1 MARSLVIVESPA
13 KAKTINKYLGKNYLV
28 KASYGHVMDLPK
40 KNIGILLPADPNG
53 KPKKKKRKTKAKAGA
68 PEKKIPKP
76 VVVTSENIF
85 EPTYE
90 VIPNKIKVITDL
102 QKAARGV
109 EAIYLAGDPD
119 REGEAICAHL
129 AEIFGRP
136 KKYAEM
142 IAKVQEEQK
151 GEAKEGEEAKPKA
164 EKKVLAPV
172 NGAPPKIYRV
182 MFNEITQ
189 KAIKAAFENP
199 AQVNEDLVDAQ
210 QARRVLDRIVGY
222 KVSPLLWNKVR
233 RGLSA
238 GRVQT
243 VALRLIVERELEIRA
258 FVPVEYWTIHA
269 MLDAGT
275 PPVFE
280 AKLHKF
286 KDEDLEVANQA
297 AADAVLAAVEKAKW
311 EVASVAQKE
320 KRRNPPP
327 PFTTSKLQQA
337 SYNRLRYT
345 AKRTMGIAQK
355 LYEGVELGSE
365 GSIALITYMRTDSV
379 RVSNDALDQVRTMIP
394 ERFGSN
400 YLPEKPNFFKS
411 KKDAQEAHEAIRPTD
426 VTRTPEDVR
435 PYLEDDLF
443 KLYQLIW
450 QRFVASQMLPA
461 IFDQTTIDISAG
473 DYTFRATGTV
483 QKFDGYL
490 RVYQMP
496 VAAADRE
503 DDEKDDDGEGRSLP
517 QVREGQVL
525 RLESIRPDQHFT
537 EPPPRY
543 NDATLVKDL
552 EEKGIGRPSTYA
564 AIISTLVEREYV
576 TKDQGRFSPTMLGE
590 RVSVLLVKSFED
602 IFDVGFTARLE
613 EELDEIEEGKLGW
626 RTAVQEFWDRF
637 IVDLDKADDE
647 MLSYKAGIPTGQK
660 CEKCGEGELLE
671 RISRHGFFLG
681 CNRYPDCDYIKDLS
695 PELPAE
701 ADGTPKIEYCDNCGK
716 EMVIKRGRFGV
727 FLACKGYPDCKT
739 TRRLVEGTRIARQ
752 PDVPLDEKCPLD
764 DAQLLRRAGR
774 FGDFIGCTNYPKC
787 KYTRPI
793 TLGIKCPKCDEGE
806 FVRRGISRGRG
817 AGRIFYGC
825 SRYPDC
831 DFTTPHEPINQP
843 CPKCHAPFIVEKRT
857 KQGNFR
863 SCIKEGCDWEIEAPA
878 PVEAGAGPAPTEA
891 PPSTNGTTPVSA
903 PTEQAKPKFVHP
915 QEPVEVAAGPGS
927 KS

>member
-13 KAKTINKYLGKNYLV
+13 KAKTINKYLGRNYTV

-40 KNIGILLPADPNG
+40 KTIGILLPGEENG
-53 KPKKKKRKTKAKAGA
+53 KKKKKRKTKAKGKAA
-68 PEKKIPKP
+68 EKAAEAKTAKA
-76 VVVTSENIF
+76 VVVNSENIF

-90 VIPNKIKVITDL
+90 VIPGKIKVIHDL
-102 QKAARGV
+102 QKAARTA
-109 EAIYLAGDPD
+109 EAVYLAGDPD

-129 AEIFGRP
+129 AEILSKP
-136 KKYAEM
+136 KKYTAL
-142 IAKVQEEQK
+142 IAKAQEAAQN
-151 GEAKEGEEAKPKA
+151 GDSDKPKPA
-164 EKKVLAPV
+164 AKKEEPAT

-189 KAIKAAFENP
+189 KAIKAAFDKP
-199 AQVNEDLVDAQ
+199 TQVDEHLVDAQ

-243 VALRLIVERELEIRA
+243 VALRLIVEREQEIRA
-258 FVPVEYWTIHA
+258 FIPKEYWTIHA

-275 PPVFE
+275 PPIFE
-280 AKLHKF
+280 AKLSKF
-286 KDEDLEVANQA
+286 KGEDIEVNNQA
-297 AADAVLAAVEKAKW
+297 DADKVVAAVQKAKW
-311 EVASVAQKE
+311 VVASVAQKE
-320 KRRNPPP
+320 KKRNPPP

-337 SYNRLRYT
+337 AYNRLRYT
-345 AKRTMGIAQK
+345 AKRTMSLAQK
-355 LYEGVELGSE
+355 LYEGVELGQE
-365 GSIALITYMRTDSV
+365 GSVALITYMRTDSV
-379 RVSNDALDQVRTMIP
+379 RVSNDALDQVRTLIP
-394 ERFGSN
+394 ERFGAN
-400 YLPEKPNFFKS
+400 YLPEKPNFYKS
-411 KKDAQEAHEAIRPTD
+411 KKDAQEAHEAVRPTD
-426 VTRTPEDVR
+426 VMRAPEDVR
-435 PYLEDDLF
+435 PFLEDDLF

-461 IFDQTTIDISAG
+461 IFDQTTIDINAG
-473 DYTFRATGTV
+473 DYTFRATGSV

-496 VAAADRE
+496 AANADRE
-503 DDEKDDDGEGRSLP
+503 DDEKDDEGEGRSLP
-517 QVREGQVL
+517 QVSEGQSL
-525 RLESIRPDQHFT
+525 RLDQIRSDQHFT

-543 NDATLVKDL
+543 NDATLVKEL

-564 AIISTLVEREYV
+564 AIISTIVEREYV

-590 RVSVLLVKSFED
+590 RVSMLLVKSFED

-613 EELDEIEEGKLGW
+613 EELDEIEEGKLPW
-626 RTAVQEFWDRF
+626 RQAVKEFWDPF
-637 IVDLDKADDE
+637 LVDLDKADEE

-660 CEKCGEGELLE
+660 CEKCGQGELLE

-681 CNRYPDCDYIKDLS
+681 CSRYPECDYIKDLS
-695 PELPAE
+695 PELPDDGGE
-701 ADGTPKIEYCDNCGK
+701 AKIEYCDNCGK

-739 TRRLVEGTRIARQ
+739 TRRLVSGTRIARQ

-764 DAQLLRRAGR
+764 DAQLLRRQGR
-774 FGDFIGCTNYPKC
+774 FGDFIGCANYPKC

-793 TLGIKCPKCDEGE
+793 TLGIKCPKCNEGE

-831 DFTTPHEPINQP
+831 DFTTPHEPINEP
-843 CPKCHAPFIVEKRT
+843 CPKCGAPFIVEKRT

-863 SCIKEGCDWEIEAPA
+863 SCIKEGCDWEIGAPA
-878 PVEAGAGPAPTEA
+878 PVEAE
-891 PPSTNGTTPVSA
+891 
-903 PTEQAKPKFVHP
+903 AKPEFVHP
-915 QEPVEVAAGPGS
+915 QEPATVGSSS